1 MMKKQRGEIACLI
14 QTSMSLQ
21 SPLED
26 TPISPVVCADML
38 PLAIAESL
46 VCSYADKNRE
56 DHPDGRPYLYGMRP
70 LVHNKV

>member
-1 MMKKQRGEIACLI
+1 MPL
-14 QTSMSLQ
+14 L

-38 PLAIAESL
+38 PLAIAESPIG
-46 VCSYADKNRE
+46 SNADKDRE

-70 LVHNKV
+70 FVHNKV

>member
-1 MMKKQRGEIACLI
+1 MMKKQRGEIAFLI

-26 TPISPVVCADML
+26 TPISPIVCADML

-46 VCSYADKNRE
+46 VCSYADKNME
-56 DHPDGRPYLYGMRP
+56 DHPDGRPYIYGMRP
-70 LVHNKV
+70 FVHNKV